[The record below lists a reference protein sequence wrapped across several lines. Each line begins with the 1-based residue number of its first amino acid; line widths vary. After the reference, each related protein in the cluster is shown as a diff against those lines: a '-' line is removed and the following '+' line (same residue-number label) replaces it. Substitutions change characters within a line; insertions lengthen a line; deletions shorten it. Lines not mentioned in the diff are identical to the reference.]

1 MLRRFISSLK
11 SWLGSS
17 PEPDPGLPA
26 FDVDAAIDDARLRDQ
41 QLRNEAAKAIGEKIV
56 LGSRIEELAAVVGE
70 SKALARESLV
80 RSDKALADGDE
91 GDSARWAELAR
102 SYAGSLRAWEDALA
116 SLRARYREAWNRSED
131 AKRAIQEN
139 AAGLEE
145 LSGER
150 SSRSELMD
158 NLTGTLST
166 SIEDET
172 PSPESLE
179 SLVDRLEGESY
190 ASADIQSLGRGRH
203 EGPEA
208 VNMAEADARLDALR
222 AELDR

>member
-1 MLRRFISSLK
+1 MLRRLTSSLK

-17 PEPDPGLPA
+17 TEPDPAPPTP
-26 FDVDAAIDDARLRDQ
+26 DVDAAIEGARLRDQ
-41 QLRNEAAKAIGEKIV
+41 QLRNEAARAIGEKIV
-56 LGSRIEELAAVVGE
+56 LSSRIEEVAAVVGE
-70 SKALARESLV
+70 SMALARESLV
-80 RSDKALADGDE
+80 RSDDALSAGDE
-91 GDSARWAELAR
+91 GGSAKWTELAR
-102 SYAGSLRAWEDALA
+102 SYAGSLRASEEDLA
-116 SLRARYREAWNRSED
+116 SLRSRYRDVWNNAEEAKS
-131 AKRAIQEN
+131 AIREN

-145 LSGER
+145 LSGGQD
-150 SSRSELMD
+150 SREIMD

-179 SLVDRLEGESY
+179 SLVDRIEGESS
-190 ASADIQSLGRGRH
+190 ARADIQSLGRGRH

-208 VNMAEADARLDALR
+208 VNMTEADARLEALR